1 MSSPTHDAVPAVSAA
16 PPRPSPSPTR
26 LERALLLTSS
36 LIVGLTAALPR
47 MPPSADLAQHEFILA
62 ALRGL
67 GDPQRFPSPPYEYAL
82 YSANQLFV
90 YGAWLL
96 ALALPVDLAAR
107 LAFAAVVAALPLLA
121 GRAARHAGRSPLLG
135 VVAAPLALG
144 FAYRWGLCAYL
155 LGVCVLLAALP
166 DLDALA
172 RAPDARRALRAS
184 AWAAT
189 LALAHGS
196 SSVLLLTF
204 TAVTLL
210 EGRRSL
216 RAAAW
221 VAAPAA
227 CGIAVFA
234 LGWALFQSRVRGDT
248 SSPSGYGIAL
258 SVRPGIVLWSLFG
271 PLDGWVGVALPALCA
286 LGLALLARGA
296 GGGVHARYARTG
308 ALCAAQFFLWPN
320 EFGGAGLLFH
330 RFALPAAL
338 LLGLALP
345 SVTPRPRWRAALLL
359 VAPLAMSAALWPL
372 TRVVDR
378 AWRDLDAVIARIEP
392 GSAVASLDLAEIPAA
407 MHVFGGAAA
416 RAVALR
422 GGVTNND
429 FSHLPQFPARTA
441 PDRVWSRARL
451 RLMQPERFVPA
462 LDFQRFRYVIVR
474 TTRRHDLAA
483 LTRAMAPE
491 GRLVVRSGRW
501 MLYASQLALQPLAAP
516 EPPEPRPLP
525 SDLAARITALGVAFP
540 FPRLP
545 SR

>member
-1 MSSPTHDAVPAVSAA
+1 MSAA
-16 PPRPSPSPTR
+16 PTETAPGPRR
-26 LERALLLTSS
+26 LEGALLLAAS
-36 LIVGLTAALPR
+36 LIVGLTAGLPR

-62 ALRGL
+62 ALRSM

-82 YSANQLFV
+82 SSANQLFL
-90 YGAWLL
+90 YAAWLL
-96 ALALPVDLAAR
+96 TLVLPVDLAAR
-107 LAFAAVVAALPLLA
+107 LALAAVVAALPLLA

-172 RAPDARRALRAS
+172 RAPDGRRALRAAGWS
-184 AWAAT
+184 AA

-196 SSVLLLTF
+196 SMIFLLTL

-210 EGRRSL
+210 EGRRPL
-216 RAAAW
+216 RAAAL

-227 CGIAVFA
+227 GGFAVFA

-248 SSPSGYGIAL
+248 SSPNGYGIAL
-258 SVRPGIVLWSLFG
+258 GQRPGIVLWSLFG

-286 LGLALLARGA
+286 LGLALLVRGA
-296 GGGVHARYARTG
+296 AGGVHARYARAG

-338 LLGLALP
+338 LLALALP
-345 SVTPRPRWRAALLL
+345 SATPRPRWRASLLL
-359 VAPLAMSAALWPL
+359 IVPLAMSAALWPL
-372 TRVVDR
+372 TRLVDR
-378 AWRDLDAVIARIEP
+378 AWRDLDPVIARIEP
-392 GSAVASLDLAEIPAA
+392 GAAVASLDLAEIPWA

-441 PDRVWSRARL
+441 PDRVWARARL
-451 RLMQPERFVPA
+451 RLMHPERFVPA
-462 LDFQRFRYVIVR
+462 LDFRRFRYVIVR

-491 GRLVVRSGRW
+491 GRLVLRSGRW
-501 MLYASQLALQPLAAP
+501 MLYASQLPLHPIAAP
-516 EPPEPRPLP
+516 EPPEPAPLP
-525 SDLAARITALGVAFP
+525 PDLAARIAAQGVAFP
-540 FPRLP
+540 FPRAP
-545 SR
+545 VR